1 MYTKYLIKGLSNLLP
16 LLGPLLGYDLEELLV
31 LFLLPLGL
39 SDQTLV
45 ALVPLVLALCVISAR
60 DQFGHVLPVRGVKV
74 LRLNR
79 SLSAVGV
86 QGPIQQL
93 RLVFIPVP
101 LCRVLSL
108 KVSQKIRRSTSCC
121 FERLTFGKSRRRH
134 R

>member
-1 MYTKYLIKGLSNLLP
+1 MHTKDLIKGLSNLLP
-16 LLGPLLGYDLEELLV
+16 LLGPLLGDYLEELLV

-39 SDQTLV
+39 SYQTLV
-45 ALVPLVLALCVISAR
+45 ALVPLVLTLGVISAGDEFR
-60 DQFGHVLPVRGVKV
+60 HVLPVRGVKV

-79 SLSAVGV
+79 SLRAVGM

-108 KVSQKIRRSTSCC
+108 KVLEQIRWSEYLLL
-121 FERLTFGKSRRRH
+121 F
-134 R
+134 